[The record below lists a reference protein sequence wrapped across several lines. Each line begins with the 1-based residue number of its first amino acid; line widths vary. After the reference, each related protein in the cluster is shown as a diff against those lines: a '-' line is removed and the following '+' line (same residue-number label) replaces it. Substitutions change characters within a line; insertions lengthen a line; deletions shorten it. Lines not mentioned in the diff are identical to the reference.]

1 MKVNKYY
8 SPDFG
13 EPDGDGIPLIDNSS
27 DKNLVKDIIEGDTF
41 DFDTELSNLIS
52 DSDED
57 IVDEE
62 KSIEKKAKEFAP
74 DDAGS
79 SLKDDDKED
88 EPLYKVLAEQLKSE
102 GLFDEDDFASD
113 ADFEFDGSP
122 ESFKYLMERR
132 DFKRGLKIFE
142 EVVSEMPAKMKAQF
156 QLFMDGL
163 DEDSATDIGGKIVDY
178 SNVTKEDLESNPAKA
193 EQLYRELLKS
203 RGFSNEKISKYVER
217 ARDLDELADE
227 GLEAA
232 QTLNQDVQKQIE
244 VKKQEEQYTAQKR
257 QQEAGQRLQ
266 ALKAAIV
273 NTPEIFKGVGLTD
286 QMKDKLYKSMTE
298 TVAYDENKQP
308 LNKVA
313 ALSRKNPD
321 AFRMQLH
328 YLTEL
333 GLFNTDERGNL
344 KPDLT
349 KLMRLAE
356 TKVSRSI
363 DDRLRKAAFK
373 SGSNLSNNISEKE
386 SDVLSSLEHFLK
398 NK

>member
-8 SPDFG
+8 SPEFG
-13 EPDGDGIPLIDNSS
+13 GPDGDGIETIDNSS
-27 DKNLVKDIIEGDTF
+27 DKNLVKDVIEGSDF

-52 DSDED
+52 DSD
-57 IVDEE
+57 DEIDSE
-62 KSIEKKAKEFAP
+62 KTIEQKAKDFAP
-74 DDAGS
+74 SDTDS
-79 SLKDDDKED
+79 SLKDDGKDD

-102 GLFDEDDFASD
+102 GLFDDEDFETDD
-113 ADFEFDGSP
+113 NFEFDGSP

-142 EVVSEMPAKMKAQF
+142 EVVSEMPPKMRTQF

-163 DEDSATDIGGKIVDY
+163 DEDSATDIGSKIVDY
-178 SNVTKEDLESNPAKA
+178 SNITLEDLQNNSTKA
-193 EQLYRELLKS
+193 EQLYRELLRTK
-203 RGFSNEKISKYVER
+203 GFSNEKINKYVER

-227 GLEAA
+227 GFEAA
-232 QTLNQDVQKQIE
+232 QSLNQEAQKQIE
-244 VKKQEEQYTAQKR
+244 FKKQEEQYISQKR
-257 QQEAGQRLQ
+257 QQEASQRLQ

-273 NTPEIFKGVGLTD
+273 NTPEIFKGVALTD
-286 QMKDKLYKSMTE
+286 KMKDQLYKSMTE

-313 ALSRKNPD
+313 ALSRKNPE

-363 DDRLRKAAFK
+363 DDRLKKAAFR

>member
-8 SPDFG
+8 SPEFG
-13 EPDGDGIPLIDNSS
+13 GPDGDGIETIDNSS
-27 DKNLVKDIIEGDTF
+27 DKNLIKDVAESSDF

-52 DSDED
+52 DSDD
-57 IVDEE
+57 DDSE
-62 KSIEKKAKEFAP
+62 KSIEQKAKDFAP
-74 DDAGS
+74 SDDDS
-79 SLKDDDKED
+79 SLKDDKED

-102 GLFDEDDFASD
+102 GLFDDEDFASD
-113 ADFEFDGSP
+113 EDFEFDGSP

-142 EVVSEMPAKMKAQF
+142 EVVSEMPAKMRTQF

-163 DEDSATDIGGKIVDY
+163 DEDSASDIGSKLVDY
-178 SNVTKEDLESNPAKA
+178 SNVTKEDLESNPVKA
-193 EQLYRELLKS
+193 EQLYRELLRTK
-203 RGFSNEKISKYVER
+203 GFSNEKINKYVER

-227 GLEAA
+227 GFEAA
-232 QTLNQDVQKQIE
+232 QSLNQETQKQIQI
-244 VKKQEEQYTAQKR
+244 KKQEEQYIAQKR

-266 ALKAAIV
+266 ALKAAITQ
-273 NTPEIFKGVGLTD
+273 TPEIFKGVALTD
-286 QMKDKLYKSMTE
+286 KMKDQLYKSMTE

-313 ALSRKNPD
+313 ALSRKNPE

-363 DDRLRKAAFK
+363 DDRLKKAAFR

>member
-8 SPDFG
+8 SPEFG
-13 EPDGDGIPLIDNSS
+13 GPDGDGIETIDNSS
-27 DKNLVKDIIEGDTF
+27 DKNLIKDTIEGSDF

-52 DSDED
+52 DSDDDDD
-57 IVDEE
+57 IDQE

-74 DDAGS
+74 VDS
-79 SLKDDDKED
+79 SLSDDSKED

-113 ADFEFDGSP
+113 DDFEFDGSP

-142 EVVSEMPAKMKAQF
+142 EVVSEMPPKMKAQF

-163 DEDSATDIGGKIVDY
+163 DEDSASDIGGKIVDY
-178 SNVTKEDLESNPAKA
+178 SNVTIEDLESNPAKA
-193 EQLYRELLKS
+193 EQLYRELLRTK
-203 RGFSNEKISKYVER
+203 GFSNEKINKYVER

-227 GLEAA
+227 GFEAA
-232 QTLNQDVQKQIE
+232 QSLNQEVQKQIQT
-244 VKKQEEQYTAQKR
+244 KKQEEQYIAQRK

-266 ALKAAIV
+266 ALKAAITQ
-273 NTPEIFKGVGLTD
+273 TPEIFKGVALTD
-286 QMKDKLYKSMTE
+286 KMKDQLYKSMTE

-313 ALSRKNPD
+313 ALSRKNPE

-363 DDRLRKAAFK
+363 DDRLKKAAFR

>member
-8 SPDFG
+8 SPEFG
-13 EPDGDGIPLIDNSS
+13 GPDGDGIETIDNSS
-27 DKNLVKDIIEGDTF
+27 DKNLIKDVADSTDF

-52 DSDED
+52 DSDDDED
-57 IVDEE
+57 E
-62 KSIEKKAKEFAP
+62 KSIEQKAKDFAP
-74 DDAGS
+74 SDLDS
-79 SLKDDDKED
+79 SLKSDGKDD

-102 GLFDEDDFASD
+102 GLFDEEDFEADD
-113 ADFEFDGSP
+113 DFEFDGSP

-142 EVVSEMPAKMKAQF
+142 EVVSEMPPKMRTQF

-163 DEDSATDIGGKIVDY
+163 DEDSATDIGTKLVDY
-178 SNVTKEDLESNPAKA
+178 SNITKESLESNPAKA
-193 EQLYRELLKS
+193 EHLYRELLRTK
-203 RGFSNEKISKYVER
+203 GFSNEKINKYVER
-217 ARDLDELADE
+217 ARDLDELAEE
-227 GLEAA
+227 GFEAA
-232 QTLNQDVQKQIE
+232 QSLNQETQRQIHI
-244 VKKQEEQYTAQKR
+244 KKQEEQYIAQKR
-257 QQEAGQRLQ
+257 HQEAGQRLQ
-266 ALKAAIV
+266 ALKAAII
-273 NTPEIFKGVGLTD
+273 NTPEIFKGVALTD
-286 QMKDKLYKSMTE
+286 KMKDPLYKSMTE

-313 ALSRKNPD
+313 ALSRKNPE

-363 DDRLRKAAFK
+363 DDRLKKAAFR

>member
-8 SPDFG
+8 SPEFG
-13 EPDGDGIPLIDNSS
+13 GPDGDGIETIDNSS
-27 DKNLVKDIIEGDTF
+27 DKNLIKDVADSSDF

-52 DSDED
+52 DSDDDD
-57 IVDEE
+57 IDQE

-74 DDAGS
+74 VDS
-79 SLKDDDKED
+79 SLNDDGKDD

-113 ADFEFDGSP
+113 DNFEFDGSP

-142 EVVSEMPAKMKAQF
+142 EVVSEMPAKMRTQF

-163 DEDSATDIGGKIVDY
+163 DEDSASDIGGKIVDY
-178 SNVTKEDLESNPAKA
+178 SNITLQDLESNPAKA
-193 EQLYRELLKS
+193 EQLYRELLRTK
-203 RGFSNEKISKYVER
+203 GFSNEKISKYVER

-227 GLEAA
+227 GFEAA
-232 QTLNQDVQKQIE
+232 QSLNQDVQKQIE
-244 VKKQEEQYTAQKR
+244 YKKQEEQYNSQKR
-257 QQEAGQRLQ
+257 QQEASQRLQ
-266 ALKAAIV
+266 ALKAAIT

-286 QMKDKLYKSMTE
+286 KMKDQLYKSMTE

-313 ALSRKNPD
+313 ALSRKNPE

-363 DDRLRKAAFK
+363 DDRLKKAAFR

>member
-8 SPDFG
+8 SPEFG
-13 EPDGDGIPLIDNSS
+13 EPDGDGIETIDNSS
-27 DKNLVKDIIEGDTF
+27 DKNLIKDVAESSDF

-52 DSDED
+52 DSED
-57 IVDEE
+57 DDIDQE
-62 KSIEKKAKEFAP
+62 KSIEKKAKDFAP
-74 DDAGS
+74 NDADS
-79 SLKDDDKED
+79 SLNDDKED

-102 GLFDEDDFASD
+102 GLFDDEDFASD
-113 ADFEFDGSP
+113 DDFEFDGSP

-142 EVVSEMPAKMKAQF
+142 EVVSEMPAKMRTQF

-163 DEDSATDIGGKIVDY
+163 DEDSASDIGSKLVDY

-193 EQLYRELLKS
+193 EQLYRELLRTK
-203 RGFSNEKISKYVER
+203 GFSNEKINKYVER

-232 QTLNQDVQKQIE
+232 QSLNQEAQKQIE
-244 VKKQEEQYTAQKR
+244 FKKQEEQYNSQKR
-257 QQEAGQRLQ
+257 QQEASQRLQ
-266 ALKAAIV
+266 ALKAAITQ
-273 NTPEIFKGVGLTD
+273 TPEIFKGVALTD
-286 QMKDKLYKSMTE
+286 KMKDQLYKSMTE

-313 ALSRKNPD
+313 ALSRKNPE

-363 DDRLRKAAFK
+363 DDRLKKAAFR

>member
-8 SPDFG
+8 SPEFG
-13 EPDGDGIPLIDNSS
+13 GPDGGIETIDNSS
-27 DKNLVKDIIEGDTF
+27 DKNLIKDTTEGSDF

-52 DSDED
+52 DSDDENED
-57 IVDEE
+57 E
-62 KSIEKKAKEFAP
+62 KSIEQKAKDFAP
-74 DDAGS
+74 VDS
-79 SLKDDDKED
+79 SLNNDSKED

-102 GLFDEDDFASD
+102 GLFDDEDFE
-113 ADFEFDGSP
+113 ADDNFEFDGSP

-142 EVVSEMPAKMKAQF
+142 EVVSEMPAKMRTQF

-163 DEDSATDIGGKIVDY
+163 DEDSASDIGGKIVDY
-178 SNVTKEDLESNPAKA
+178 GSVTLQDLESNPVKA
-193 EQLYRELLKS
+193 EQLYRELLKTK
-203 RGFSNEKISKYVER
+203 GFSNEKINKYVER

-227 GLEAA
+227 GYEAA
-232 QTLNQDVQKQIE
+232 QTLNQEAQKQIE
-244 VKKQEEQYTAQKR
+244 FKKQEEQYIAQKR
-257 QQEAGQRLQ
+257 QQEAQQRLQ
-266 ALKAAIV
+266 ALKSAITQ
-273 NTPEIFKGVGLTD
+273 TPEIFKGVPLTD
-286 QMKDKLYKSMTE
+286 KMKDQLYKSMTE

-313 ALSRKNPD
+313 ALSKKNPE

-363 DDRLRKAAFK
+363 DDRLKKAAFR

>member
-8 SPDFG
+8 SPEFG
-13 EPDGDGIPLIDNSS
+13 EPDGNVIETIDNSS
-27 DKNLVKDIIEGDTF
+27 DKNLIKDTAEGSDF

-52 DSDED
+52 DSD
-57 IVDEE
+57 DEGENE
-62 KSIEKKAKEFAP
+62 KSIEQKAKDFAP
-74 DDAGS
+74 DVDS
-79 SLKDDDKED
+79 SLKSDDKDD

-102 GLFDEDDFASD
+102 GLFDDDDFASD
-113 ADFEFDGSP
+113 DDFEFDGSP

-163 DEDSATDIGGKIVDY
+163 DEDSATDIGSKIVDY

-203 RGFSNEKISKYVER
+203 KGFSNEKISKYVER

-227 GLEAA
+227 GFEAA
-232 QTLNQDVQKQIE
+232 QSLNQDVQKQIE
-244 VKKQEEQYTAQKR
+244 FKKQEEQFTAQKR

-266 ALKAAIV
+266 ALKAAITQ
-273 NTPEIFKGVGLTD
+273 TPEIFKGVALTD
-286 QMKDKLYKSMTE
+286 KMKDQLYKSMTE

-333 GLFNTDERGNL
+333 GLFNTDEKGNL

-363 DDRLRKAAFK
+363 DDRLKKAAFR

>member
-1 MKVNKYY
+1 MKINKYY
-8 SPDFG
+8 SPEFG
-13 EPDGDGIPLIDNSS
+13 GPDGDGIETIDNSS
-27 DKNLVKDIIEGDTF
+27 DKNLIKDVADSSDF

-52 DSDED
+52 DSDDDDD
-57 IVDEE
+57 IDQE

-74 DDAGS
+74 VDS
-79 SLKDDDKED
+79 SLNDDGKDD

-113 ADFEFDGSP
+113 DNFEFDGSP

-142 EVVSEMPAKMKAQF
+142 EVVSEMPAKMRTQF

-163 DEDSATDIGGKIVDY
+163 DEDSASDIGGKIVDY
-178 SNVTKEDLESNPAKA
+178 SNITLQDLESNPAKA
-193 EQLYRELLKS
+193 EQLYRELLRTK
-203 RGFSNEKISKYVER
+203 GFSNEKISKYVER

-227 GLEAA
+227 GFEAA
-232 QTLNQDVQKQIE
+232 QSLNQDVQKQIE
-244 VKKQEEQYTAQKR
+244 YKKQEEHYNSQKR
-257 QQEAGQRLQ
+257 QQEASQRLQ
-266 ALKAAIV
+266 ALKAAIT

-286 QMKDKLYKSMTE
+286 KMKDQLYKSMTE

-313 ALSRKNPD
+313 ALSRKNPE

-363 DDRLRKAAFK
+363 DDRLKKAAFR

>member
-8 SPDFG
+8 SPEFG

-27 DKNLVKDIIEGDTF
+27 DKNLVKDVVDGEDF

-52 DSDED
+52 DSED
-57 IVDEE
+57 DDIDQE

-74 DDAGS
+74 NDADS
-79 SLKDDDKED
+79 SLNDDDKED

-102 GLFDEDDFASD
+102 GLFDDEDFASD
-113 ADFEFDGSP
+113 EDFEFDGSP

-163 DEDSATDIGGKIVDY
+163 DEDSATDIGSKLVDY

-193 EQLYRELLKS
+193 EQLYRELLRTK
-203 RGFSNEKISKYVER
+203 GFSNEKINKYVER

-232 QTLNQDVQKQIE
+232 QSLNQETQKQIQL
-244 VKKQEEQYTAQKR
+244 KKQEEQYNAQRK
-257 QQEAGQRLQ
+257 QQEVGQRLQ
-266 ALKAAIV
+266 ALKAAITQ
-273 NTPEIFKGVGLTD
+273 TPEIFKGVALTEK
-286 QMKDKLYKSMTE
+286 MKDQLYKSMTE

-313 ALSRKNPD
+313 ALSRKNPE

-363 DDRLRKAAFK
+363 DDRLKKAAFR

>member
-1 MKVNKYY
+1 MKINKYY

-13 EPDGDGIPLIDNSS
+13 EPDGDGIETIDNSS
-27 DKNLVKDIIEGDTF
+27 DKNLIKDVAESSDF

-52 DSDED
+52 DSED
-57 IVDEE
+57 DDIDQE
-62 KSIEKKAKEFAP
+62 KSIEKKAKDFAP
-74 DDAGS
+74 NDADS
-79 SLKDDDKED
+79 SLNDDKED

-102 GLFDEDDFASD
+102 GLFDDEDFASD
-113 ADFEFDGSP
+113 DDFEFDGSP

-142 EVVSEMPAKMKAQF
+142 EVVSEMPAKMRTQF

-163 DEDSATDIGGKIVDY
+163 DEDSASDIGSKLVDY

-193 EQLYRELLKS
+193 EQLYRELLRTK
-203 RGFSNEKISKYVER
+203 GFSNEKINKYVER

-232 QTLNQDVQKQIE
+232 QLLNQEVQRQIQT
-244 VKKQEEQYTAQKR
+244 KKQEEQYIAQRR

-266 ALKAAIV
+266 ALKSAITQ
-273 NTPEIFKGVGLTD
+273 TPEIFKGVPLTD
-286 QMKDKLYKSMTE
+286 KMKDQLYKSMTE

-313 ALSRKNPD
+313 ALSKRNPE

-363 DDRLRKAAFK
+363 DDRLKKAAFR

>member
-8 SPDFG
+8 SPEFG

-27 DKNLVKDIIEGDTF
+27 DKNLVKDVLEGGDF
-41 DFDTELSNLIS
+41 DFDTELANLIS
-52 DSDED
+52 DSNDDD
-57 IVDEE
+57 IDQE
-62 KSIEKKAKEFAP
+62 KSIEKKAKDFAP
-74 DDAGS
+74 VDS
-79 SLKDDDKED
+79 SLNDDGKDD

-113 ADFEFDGSP
+113 DNFEFDGSP

-142 EVVSEMPAKMKAQF
+142 EVVSEMPAKMRTQF

-163 DEDSATDIGGKIVDY
+163 DEDSASDIGGKIVDY
-178 SNVTKEDLESNPAKA
+178 SNISLGDLQNNLGKA
-193 EQLYRELLKS
+193 EQLYRELLRTK
-203 RGFSNEKISKYVER
+203 GFSNEKITKYVER

-227 GLEAA
+227 GFEAA
-232 QTLNQDVQKQIE
+232 QSLNQDVQKQIE
-244 VKKQEEQYTAQKR
+244 FKRQEEQYNTQKR
-257 QQEAGQRLQ
+257 QHEANQRLQ

-273 NTPEIFKGVGLTD
+273 NTPEIFKGVGLTE
-286 QMKDKLYKSMTE
+286 QMKEKLYKSMTE

-313 ALSRKNPD
+313 ALSRKNPE

-363 DDRLRKAAFK
+363 DDRLKKAAFR

>member
-1 MKVNKYY
+1 MKINKYY
-8 SPDFG
+8 SPEFG
-13 EPDGDGIPLIDNSS
+13 GPDGDGIETIDNSS
-27 DKNLVKDIIEGDTF
+27 DKNLIKDVADSSDF

-52 DSDED
+52 DSDDDDD
-57 IVDEE
+57 IDQE

-74 DDAGS
+74 SDADS
-79 SLKDDDKED
+79 SLKDDKED

-102 GLFDEDDFASD
+102 GLFDDEDFAAD
-113 ADFEFDGSP
+113 DDFEFDGSP

-142 EVVSEMPAKMKAQF
+142 EVVSEMPAKMRTQF

-163 DEDSATDIGGKIVDY
+163 DEDSASDIGGKIVDY

-193 EQLYRELLKS
+193 EQLYRELLRSK
-203 RGFSNEKISKYVER
+203 GFSNEKISKYVER

-227 GLEAA
+227 GFEAA
-232 QTLNQDVQKQIE
+232 QSLNQDVQKQIE
-244 VKKQEEQYTAQKR
+244 FKKQEEQYNSQKR
-257 QQEAGQRLQ
+257 QQEANQRLQ

-273 NTPEIFKGVGLTD
+273 NTPEIFKGVGLTE
-286 QMKDKLYKSMTE
+286 QMKEKLYKSMTE

-313 ALSRKNPD
+313 ALSRKNPE

-363 DDRLRKAAFK
+363 DDRLKKAAFR

>member
-8 SPDFG
+8 SPEFG
-13 EPDGDGIPLIDNSS
+13 GPEGDGMETIDNSS
-27 DKNLVKDIIEGDTF
+27 DKNLIKDTVEGSDF
-41 DFDTELSNLIS
+41 DFDAELSNLIS
-52 DSDED
+52 DSDDENED
-57 IVDEE
+57 E
-62 KSIEKKAKEFAP
+62 KSIEQKAKDFAP
-74 DDAGS
+74 VDS
-79 SLKDDDKED
+79 SLNNDSKED

-102 GLFDEDDFASD
+102 GLFDEDDFE
-113 ADFEFDGSP
+113 ADDNFEFDGSP

-142 EVVSEMPAKMKAQF
+142 EVVSEMPPKMRTQF

-163 DEDSATDIGGKIVDY
+163 DEDSASDIGSKIVDY
-178 SNVTKEDLESNPAKA
+178 GSITLEDLESNPGKA
-193 EQLYRELLKS
+193 EQLYRELLKNK
-203 RGFSNEKISKYVER
+203 GFSNDKINKYVER

-227 GLEAA
+227 GFEAA
-232 QTLNQDVQKQIE
+232 QTLNQEVQKQIE
-244 VKKQEEQYTAQKR
+244 FKKQEEQYNAQKR
-257 QQEAGQRLQ
+257 QQEAQQRLQ
-266 ALKAAIV
+266 ALKSAITQ
-273 NTPEIFKGVGLTD
+273 TPEIFKGVPLTEK
-286 QMKDKLYKSMTE
+286 MKDQLYKSMTE

-313 ALSRKNPD
+313 ALSKKNPE

-363 DDRLRKAAFK
+363 DDRLKKAAFR

>member
-8 SPDFG
+8 SPEFG
-13 EPDGDGIPLIDNSS
+13 GPDSDGIETIDNSS
-27 DKNLVKDIIEGDTF
+27 DKNLVKDVIEESDF

-52 DSDED
+52 DSDSED
-57 IVDEE
+57 DNE
-62 KSIEKKAKEFAP
+62 KSIEQKAKDFAP
-74 DDAGS
+74 VDS
-79 SLKDDDKED
+79 SLSDDSKDD

-102 GLFDEDDFASD
+102 GLFDDEDFESD
-113 ADFEFDGSP
+113 DNFEFDGSP

-142 EVVSEMPAKMKAQF
+142 EVVSEMPAKMRTQF

-163 DEDSATDIGGKIVDY
+163 DEDSASDIGGKIVDY
-178 SNVTKEDLESNPAKA
+178 SNVTIQDLESNPAKA
-193 EQLYRELLKS
+193 EQLYRELLRTK
-203 RGFSNEKISKYVER
+203 GFSTEKINKYVER

-227 GLEAA
+227 GFEAA
-232 QTLNQDVQKQIE
+232 QSLNQEVQKQIE
-244 VKKQEEQYTAQKR
+244 FKKQEEQYTAQKR

-273 NTPEIFKGVGLTD
+273 NTPEIFKGVALTD
-286 QMKDKLYKSMTE
+286 KMKDQLYKSMTE

-313 ALSRKNPD
+313 ALSRKNPE

-333 GLFNTDERGNL
+333 GLFNTDEKGNL

-363 DDRLRKAAFK
+363 DDRLKKAAFR

>member
-8 SPDFG
+8 SPEFG
-13 EPDGDGIPLIDNSS
+13 GPDGDGIETIDNSS
-27 DKNLVKDIIEGDTF
+27 DKNLIKDTAESSDF

-52 DSDED
+52 DSDD
-57 IVDEE
+57 DDDE
-62 KSIEKKAKEFAP
+62 KSIEQKAKDFAP
-74 DDAGS
+74 SDADS
-79 SLKDDDKED
+79 SLKDDSKDD

-102 GLFDEDDFASD
+102 GLFDDEDFAAD
-113 ADFEFDGSP
+113 EDFEFDGSP

-142 EVVSEMPAKMKAQF
+142 EVVSEMPPKMRTQF

-163 DEDSATDIGGKIVDY
+163 DEDSASDIGGKIVDY
-178 SNVTKEDLESNPAKA
+178 SSVTKEDLESNPAKA
-193 EQLYRELLKS
+193 EQLYRELLRTK
-203 RGFSNEKISKYVER
+203 GFSNEKINKYVER

-232 QTLNQDVQKQIE
+232 QTLNQEVQKQIQI
-244 VKKQEEQYTAQKR
+244 KKQEEQYIAQRK
-257 QQEAGQRLQ
+257 QQEASQRLQ
-266 ALKAAIV
+266 ALKAAII
-273 NTPEIFKGVGLTD
+273 NTPEIFKGVALTD
-286 QMKDKLYKSMTE
+286 KMKDQLYKSMTE

-313 ALSRKNPD
+313 ALSRKNPE

-363 DDRLRKAAFK
+363 DDRLKKAAFR

>member
-8 SPDFG
+8 SPEFG
-13 EPDGDGIPLIDNSS
+13 EPDGDGIETIDNSS
-27 DKNLVKDIIEGDTF
+27 DKNLIKDVAESSDF

-52 DSDED
+52 DSED
-57 IVDEE
+57 DDIDQE
-62 KSIEKKAKEFAP
+62 KSIEKKAKDFAP
-74 DDAGS
+74 NNVDS
-79 SLKDDDKED
+79 SLNDDKED

-102 GLFDEDDFASD
+102 GLFDDEDFASD
-113 ADFEFDGSP
+113 DDFEFDGSP

-142 EVVSEMPAKMKAQF
+142 EVVSEMPAKMRTQF

-163 DEDSATDIGGKIVDY
+163 DEDSASDIGSKLVDY

-193 EQLYRELLKS
+193 EQLYRELLKTK
-203 RGFSNEKISKYVER
+203 GFSNEKINKYVER

-232 QTLNQDVQKQIE
+232 QSLNQEAQKQIE
-244 VKKQEEQYTAQKR
+244 IKKQEEQYIAQKR

-266 ALKAAIV
+266 ALKAAII
-273 NTPEIFKGVGLTD
+273 NTPEIFKGVALTD
-286 QMKDKLYKSMTE
+286 KMKDQLYKSMTE

-313 ALSRKNPD
+313 ALSRKNPE

-363 DDRLRKAAFK
+363 DDRLKKAAFR

>member
-8 SPDFG
+8 SPEFG
-13 EPDGDGIPLIDNSS
+13 EPDGDGIETIDNSS
-27 DKNLVKDIIEGDTF
+27 DKNLIKDVAESSDF

-52 DSDED
+52 DSED
-57 IVDEE
+57 DDIDQE

-74 DDAGS
+74 SDVDS
-79 SLKDDDKED
+79 SLKDDKED

-102 GLFDEDDFASD
+102 GLFDDEDFASD
-113 ADFEFDGSP
+113 DDFEFDGSP

-142 EVVSEMPAKMKAQF
+142 EVVSEMPAKMRTQF

-163 DEDSATDIGGKIVDY
+163 DEDSASDIGSKLVDY

-193 EQLYRELLKS
+193 EQLYRELLKTK
-203 RGFSNEKISKYVER
+203 GFSNEKINKYVER

-232 QTLNQDVQKQIE
+232 QSLNQEAQKQIE
-244 VKKQEEQYTAQKR
+244 IKKQEEQYIAQKR
-257 QQEAGQRLQ
+257 QQEASQRLQ
-266 ALKAAIV
+266 ALKAAII
-273 NTPEIFKGVGLTD
+273 NTPEIFKGVALTD
-286 QMKDKLYKSMTE
+286 KMKDQLYKSMTE

-313 ALSRKNPD
+313 ALSRKNPE

-363 DDRLRKAAFK
+363 DDRLKKAAFR

>member
-8 SPDFG
+8 SPEFG

-27 DKNLVKDIIEGDTF
+27 DKNLVKDVIDGGDF

-52 DSDED
+52 DSED
-57 IVDEE
+57 DDIDQE

-74 DDAGS
+74 VDS
-79 SLKDDDKED
+79 SLNDDSKDD

-113 ADFEFDGSP
+113 DDFEFDGSP

-142 EVVSEMPAKMKAQF
+142 EVVSEMPPKMKAQF

-193 EQLYRELLKS
+193 EQLYRELLRTK
-203 RGFSNEKISKYVER
+203 GFSNEKITKYVER

-227 GLEAA
+227 GFEAA
-232 QTLNQDVQKQIE
+232 QSLNQEVQKQIE
-244 VKKQEEQYTAQKR
+244 FKKQEEQYTAQKR

-266 ALKAAIV
+266 ALKAAITQ
-273 NTPEIFKGVGLTD
+273 TPEIFKGVALTD
-286 QMKDKLYKSMTE
+286 KMKDQLYKSMTE

-313 ALSRKNPD
+313 ALSKKNPE

-363 DDRLRKAAFK
+363 DDRLKKAAFR

>member
-8 SPDFG
+8 SPEFG
-13 EPDGDGIPLIDNSS
+13 EPDGDGIETIDNSS
-27 DKNLVKDIIEGDTF
+27 DKNLIKDVAESSDF

-52 DSDED
+52 DSED
-57 IVDEE
+57 DDIDQE
-62 KSIEKKAKEFAP
+62 KSIEKKAKDFAP
-74 DDAGS
+74 SDVDS
-79 SLKDDDKED
+79 SLKDDKED

-102 GLFDEDDFASD
+102 GLFDDEDFASD
-113 ADFEFDGSP
+113 DDFEFDGSP

-142 EVVSEMPAKMKAQF
+142 EVVSEMPPKMRTQF

-163 DEDSATDIGGKIVDY
+163 DEDSASDIGSKLVDY

-193 EQLYRELLKS
+193 EQLYRELLKTK
-203 RGFSNEKISKYVER
+203 GFSNEKINKYVER

-232 QTLNQDVQKQIE
+232 QSLNQEAQKQIE
-244 VKKQEEQYTAQKR
+244 IKKQEEQYIAQKR
-257 QQEAGQRLQ
+257 QQEASQRLQ
-266 ALKAAIV
+266 ALKAAII
-273 NTPEIFKGVGLTD
+273 NTPEIFKGVALTD
-286 QMKDKLYKSMTE
+286 KMKDQLYKSMTE

-313 ALSRKNPD
+313 ALSRKNPE

-363 DDRLRKAAFK
+363 DDRLKKAAFR